1 MKKMVWI
8 NLLAILVFANIGFA
22 QEAKTLTLADIYKND
37 AFGQK
42 GFGPVRWMKDNKG
55 YSTLEE
61 SAGLAGKDIVK
72 YDAKTGKRTFIV
84 SAVDLIPEGTEK
96 PLVIKDYKWSDDN
109 TKLLVFTNTRKVWR
123 YHTRGDYW
131 LLNLATKKLSQLG
144 KSLPE
149 ATLMFAKFSPDG
161 SRVGYVSDLNIYVEE
176 VSSNSVTQITKDGGG
191 NIINGTFDW
200 VYEEELNCRDGFR
213 WSPDGENIA
222 YWQSNTA
229 GVGTFYMINNVDSIY
244 SKPIPMP
251 YPKVGT
257 QLSAVKVGVV
267 PAKGGETK

>member
-1 MKKMVWI
+1 MTMKKMVWI
-8 NLLAILVFANIGFA
+8 NLLAILLFANLGYA
-22 QEAKTLTLADIYKND
+22 QEAKTLTLADIYKNGE
-37 AFGQK
+37 FGQK

-61 SAGLAGKDIVK
+61 STNLAGKDIVK
-72 YDAKTGKRTFIV
+72 YDAKTGKRAIVV
-84 SAVDLIPEGTEK
+84 SASDLIPKGSEK

-131 LLNLATKKLSQLG
+131 VLNLATKKLSQLG

-176 VSSNSVTQITKDGGG
+176 VSSNSITQITKDGGG
-191 NIINGTFDW
+191 DI
-200 VYEEELNCRDGFR
+200 
-213 WSPDGENIA
+213 
-222 YWQSNTA
+222 
-229 GVGTFYMINNVDSIY
+229 
-244 SKPIPMP
+244 
-251 YPKVGT
+251 
-257 QLSAVKVGVV
+257 
-267 PAKGGETK
+267 